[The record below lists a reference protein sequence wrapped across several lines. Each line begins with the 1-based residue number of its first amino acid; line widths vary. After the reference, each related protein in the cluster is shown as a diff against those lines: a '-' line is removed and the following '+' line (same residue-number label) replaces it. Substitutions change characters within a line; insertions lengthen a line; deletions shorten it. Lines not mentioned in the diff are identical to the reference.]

1 MRKILTLV
9 AALAAGSA
17 FAQEFPA
24 RPIRMI
30 VGYAA
35 GSGSD
40 VGARVVAEAMSETM
54 RQSMVVENRPGGNVQ
69 IALNAVRQ
77 AEPDGYTVIWGG
89 AAPMSVQ
96 PLMDPKLSGLEKTW
110 DPMADFAVVEL
121 VGRYDGMFYTGASG
135 PKSMRELLERMRSP
149 SGNVT
154 YGTFSAG
161 STFDLAQEY
170 LVYLSKGQAIP
181 VRFKGGNEITTEL
194 LAGRLT
200 LGMATISPQVLSLIA
215 DGKLRGLAVLSK
227 ERLPRLPDVPS
238 LTEVGLPE
246 MLDIDW
252 DAWFG
257 VFVRKQTPVPVVE
270 KLNEGARKM
279 LADRKWTQKLE
290 GVGINPYPPAGL
302 RESQLRWE
310 KSFGTTKVMLGKLG
324 QLPK

>member
-1 MRKILTLV
+1 MRKIVTLV
-9 AALAAGSA
+9 AALVAGSA

-24 RPIRMI
+24 RPMRMI

-54 RQSMVVENRPGGNVQ
+54 RQPMVVENRPGGNVQ

-89 AAPMSVQ
+89 AAPMAVQ

-110 DPMADFAVVEL
+110 DPTADFAVVEL

-135 PKSMRELLERMRSP
+135 PKTMRELLERMRSP

-194 LAGRLT
+194 MAGRLT
-200 LGMATISPQVLSLIA
+200 LGMTTISPSTLALIS
-215 DGKLRGLAVLSK
+215 DGKLRALAVLSK
-227 ERLPRLPDVPS
+227 DRLPRLPDVPS
-238 LTEVGLPE
+238 LTDVGLPE

-257 VFVRKQTPVPVVE
+257 VFVRKQTPAAVVE

-279 LADRKWTQKLE
+279 LADKKWLQKLE
-290 GVGINPYPPAGL
+290 GVGINPYAPAGL
-302 RESQLRWE
+302 RESQARWE
-310 KSFGTTKVMLGKLG
+310 KSFGATKVMLGKLG